1 MELSATEKRVL
12 DLIWRKGPIARAE
25 LAELTGLNTGSLTRI
40 AQSLGKLNL
49 LNESKLLIGSRGSPL
64 RPLEVAPDGAFAY
77 GVSFSHRHME
87 VGLVNLKG
95 EIVHS
100 VRRSYDQ
107 PDPHIISQDVRASIK
122 LLERENNIQT
132 DRVLGI
138 GFAVPGEFAPQ
149 SRHLVAHPYFPK
161 LKGIDVIK
169 AFETDMPYRVF
180 IENDCNSAAL
190 GERLLGVGQAYEH
203 FVSVFVCHGIGSGVI
218 LNGALHRGTNGNAG
232 GIFAFFPA
240 GQARPSGHDLFDT
253 MSREGVAVRDFDD
266 FEREGAI
273 DYAGV
278 RPWLQRAGDQLRDAL
293 TIVSRLFDP
302 QAIIIGGRLP
312 ANFLAELA
320 KIIDTKQFCSAS
332 ETAKPV
338 IVPSKLGAR
347 AGMVGAAANVIH
359 VRFGLGDSRL

>member
-1 MELSATEKRVL
+1 MELSATERRVL

-25 LAELTGLNTGSLTRI
+25 LADLTGLNTGSLTRV
-40 AQSLGKLNL
+40 AQALGRLNL
-49 LNESKLLIGSRGSPL
+49 LNESKLLVGSRGSPL

-87 VGLVNLKG
+87 VGLVNLRG
-95 EIVHS
+95 EIVYS
-100 VRRSYDQ
+100 LRRSYEQ
-107 PDPHIISQDVRASIK
+107 PDPQIISQAVRESIK
-122 LLERENNIQT
+122 LLEAENTIQS

-161 LKGIDVIK
+161 LKGNDVVK
-169 AFETDMPYRVF
+169 AFEADMPYEVF

-190 GERLLGVGQAYEH
+190 GERLLGIGQAYEN
-203 FVSVFVCHGIGSGVI
+203 FISVFVCHGIGSGVI

-232 GIFAFFPA
+232 GIHAFFPA

-266 FEREGAI
+266 FERPGAI
-273 DYAGV
+273 DFAGV

-293 TIVSRLFDP
+293 TIVARLFDP

-332 ETAKPV
+332 DAARPV
-338 IVPSKLGAR
+338 VAASKLGAR
-347 AGMVGAAANVIH
+347 AGIVGAAAHVIH
-359 VRFGLGDSRL
+359 VRFGLSASRL